1 MATKA
6 DVVRIARQAVAQ
18 RKLGDATWEHNG
30 VVFDLVTGGYCAR
43 FVRQCHDA
51 ALGQGE
57 WVWPYKS
64 PTAWDMEVVLRAA
77 GLNTNNPQ
85 AGDIVCVNGSGGRPG
100 HVAIFIGD
108 GLIAENTSS
117 GAHGDPLSP
126 GTKISPLS
134 VVADRIT
141 GYYACLPP
149 AAPSGYAPG
158 AITVEVEGAGQCEG
172 WFTDHSIVGVA
183 SIARVMGYRV
193 EDRVPTERRVVLR
206 KQA

>member
-1 MATKA
+1 MTTKA
-6 DVVRIARQAVAQ
+6 DVARIARQAVEQ

-64 PTAWDMEVVLRAA
+64 PTAWDMEIVLRAA
-77 GLNTNNPQ
+77 GLRTANPQ
-85 AGDIVCVNGSGGRPG
+85 PGDIVAINGSGVRPG
-100 HVAIFIGD
+100 HIAIYLGE
-108 GLIAENTSS
+108 GQIAENTSS
-117 GAHGDPLSP
+117 AMHGDPLDP
-126 GTKISPLS
+126 GAKISPIS
-134 VVADRIT
+134 AVVGRIT

-149 AAPSGYAPG
+149 APLVGYAPG
-158 AITVEVEGAGQCEG
+158 AITVAVEGAGQCEG

-183 SIARVMGYRV
+183 SIAKLMGYRV
-193 EDRVPTERRVVLR
+193 EDRVPAERRVVLR